1 VGGGRGGF
9 GVLDDAGAVGETA
22 FDVGRTERF
31 GVFRIRIFFPGQQPP
46 ESWFGD
52 FGVLVIWV
60 LVIWVLDVV
69 KVRRFVLGQDLE
81 ILAVGLSN
89 SLE

>member
-1 VGGGRGGF
+1 MGGGGGF
-9 GVLDDAGAVGETA
+9 GVLGDAGAVGETV

-31 GVFRIRIFFPGQQPP
+31 GAFRIRIFFPGHQPP
-46 ESWFGD
+46 ESRFAK

-60 LVIWVLDVV
+60 LDVF
-69 KVRRFVLGQDLE
+69 KERRFVLGQDLE

-89 SLE
+89 RLE